1 MIRRCWFAGALV
13 LLGGCG
19 PRREPLSVHQAVP
32 DFVLLAQNGQEF
44 RSAESLKG
52 RIWVADFIFTSCTG
66 PCPRMSS
73 QMRQLQ
79 ENLKDLPDVRFVSF
93 SVDPVND
100 TPEALAAYAKRFH
113 ADQSRW
119 FFLTGAREALNALA
133 REAFLLGAVDG
144 SLNHSTRF
152 VLVDRE
158 GRVRNYYGSS
168 GPGVLGAIAG
178 DIRLLAAGES

>member
-1 MIRRCWFAGALV
+1 MIRRSLILGAMLLV
-13 LLGGCG
+13 AGCG
-19 PRREPLSVHQAVP
+19 PRREPLSVYQSIP
-32 DFVLLAQNGQEF
+32 DFVLTAQTGQEF
-44 RSAESLKG
+44 RSAEMLKG
-52 RIWVADFIFTSCTG
+52 RIWIADFIFTSCTG

-73 QMRQLQ
+73 QMRRLQ

-100 TPEALAAYAKRFH
+100 TPQVLAAYAKRFE

-119 FFLTGAREALNALA
+119 AFLTGSQKSLNALA
-133 REAFLLGAVDG
+133 REAFLLGTVDG

-158 GRVRNYYGSS
+158 GRVRRLYGSS
-168 GPGVLGAIAG
+168 EPGVVGIILDDVRHLAKAGA
-178 DIRLLAAGES
+178 